1 MELFCC
7 LDLLC
12 RIDFWTLILTGIN
25 TISVIVIAVIQIKM
39 QKQQNKIMK
48 YNDNKLLYVKIQDI
62 HNYASSIFMDVN
74 RTLYHFKYNE
84 EYFNRQSIELM
95 ELLRWLQ
102 KNQLD
107 LSNKVGMTEKEYNS
121 YYALLNTLHSLSY
134 TIDKGI
140 RNKQIITPDTEYNF
154 TSSTD
159 DNFINSILDCCI
171 EKDTKNSVKKLLLEV
186 KEYKNNLGNR
196 LLNKL
201 QKLCTL

>member
-1 MELFCC
+1 M
-7 LDLLC
+7 
-12 RIDFWTLILTGIN
+12 DFWTLILTGIN
-25 TISVIVIAVIQIKM
+25 TIAVIVIAVIQIKM

-48 YNDNKLLYVKIQDI
+48 YNENKLLYVKIQDI
-62 HNYASSIFMDVN
+62 HNYASSILMDVN
-74 RTLYHFKYNE
+74 RILYHFKYNE

-102 KNQLD
+102 TNQLD
-107 LSNKVGMTEKEYNS
+107 LSNKVGMTEKEYNN

-140 RNKQIITPDTEYNF
+140 RNKQIITSDTEYNF
-154 TSSTD
+154 TTPTD

-171 EKDTKNSVKKLLLEV
+171 EKDTKNSVKNLLLEV

>member
-1 MELFCC
+1 MK
-7 LDLLC
+7 LLC
-12 RIDFWTLILTGIN
+12 CSNFICSMDFWTLILTGIN
-25 TISVIVIAVIQIKM
+25 TIAVIVIAVIQIKM

-48 YNDNKLLYVKIQDI
+48 YNENKLLYVKIQDI
-62 HNYASSIFMDVN
+62 HNYASSILMDVN
-74 RTLYHFKYNE
+74 RILYHFKYNE

-102 KNQLD
+102 TNQLD
-107 LSNKVGMTEKEYNS
+107 LSNKVGMTEKEYNN

-140 RNKQIITPDTEYNF
+140 RNKQIITSDTEYNF
-154 TSSTD
+154 TTPTD

-171 EKDTKNSVKKLLLEV
+171 EKDTKNSVKNLLLEV